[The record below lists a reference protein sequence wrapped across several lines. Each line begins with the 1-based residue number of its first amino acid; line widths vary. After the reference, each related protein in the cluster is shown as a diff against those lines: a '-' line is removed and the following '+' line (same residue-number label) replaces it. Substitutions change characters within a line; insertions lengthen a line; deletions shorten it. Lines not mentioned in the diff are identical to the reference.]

1 LGETLGGR
9 RRGFMKPCEFDDT
22 PVMRVRSGCVFAVV
36 VAGLGVVGCTGDRS
50 TFSEKADA
58 ICARAIATAV
68 REQKDVSADDERREA
83 FRRIVDARGSALDEL
98 HGLTPP
104 SDRARRVE
112 RMLAHFDQSQ
122 RLLREATRVRGE
134 RSVGVAVAAAAE
146 GNRGHAVARNLGL
159 DDCARF

>member
-1 LGETLGGR
+1 
-9 RRGFMKPCEFDDT
+9 
-22 PVMRVRSGCVFAVV
+22 MRVRFGCAFAVV
-36 VAGLGVVGCTGDRS
+36 SAGPGVVGCIGDRS
-50 TFSEKADA
+50 SFSEKADA

-68 REQKDVSADDERREA
+68 REQKDTSADHERREA

-104 SDRARRVE
+104 SDRARHAE

-122 RLLREATRVRGE
+122 RLLREATRVKGE
-134 RSVGVAVAAAAE
+134 RSVAVVVAAAAE
-146 GNRGHAVARNLGL
+146 GRKGHAVARNLGL